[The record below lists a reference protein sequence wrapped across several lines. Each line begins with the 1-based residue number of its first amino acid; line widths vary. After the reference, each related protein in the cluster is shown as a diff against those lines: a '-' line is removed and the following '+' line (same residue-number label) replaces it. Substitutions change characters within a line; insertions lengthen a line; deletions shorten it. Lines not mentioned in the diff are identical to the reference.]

1 MPNNLNDCSNHCKLL
16 RQNRA
21 AHNYKYTK
29 EGTDQRIIQNV
40 RVGGFGDTKESL
52 QMYPYV

>member
-1 MPNNLNDCSNHCKLL
+1 MIVAIIAIII

-40 RVGGFGDTKESL
+40 RVGGFGHTKESP
-52 QMYPYV
+52 QI